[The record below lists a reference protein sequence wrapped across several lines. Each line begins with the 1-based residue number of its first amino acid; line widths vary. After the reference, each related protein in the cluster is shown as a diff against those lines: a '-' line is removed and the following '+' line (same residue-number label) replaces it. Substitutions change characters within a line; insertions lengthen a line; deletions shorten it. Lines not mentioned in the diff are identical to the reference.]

1 MGPAGWVVP
10 KAVWL
15 PAVKNNGLEISRTF
29 THRQGHTYVKMNFT
43 NNAVQHMTDFVIQLN
58 KRSFGVIPSTP
69 LADHTP
75 QMPKQRADVSLPLNT
90 LGSFSFRLRK
100 CPLNTDSFQQTAKQQ
115 CLLPRQ
121 EECGRGGHAVSIL
134 EAQ

>member
-29 THRQGHTYVKMNFT
+29 THCQGHTYMEMNFT
-43 NNAVQHMTDFVIQLN
+43 NNAVQHMTDFASQLN
-58 KRSFGVIPSTP
+58 KRSFGIIPSTP

-75 QMPKQRADVSLPLNT
+75 QMPKQRVDVSLPLNT
-90 LGSFSFRLRK
+90 LGPVTK
-100 CPLNTDSFQQTAKQQ
+100 MEPLSN
-115 CLLPRQ
+115 CRWL
-121 EECGRGGHAVSIL
+121 
-134 EAQ
+134 